1 MKPRRPKK
9 LKAGST
15 PRWMDKI
22 ATISRQMERERQR
35 HSNKRMSIAVQR
47 DALAGIADLALRT
60 AMLAKLRY
68 GEVEEYQRHKSRVA
82 ELERRLRDA
91 RR

>member
-1 MKPRRPKK
+1 
-9 LKAGST
+9 
-15 PRWMDKI
+15 MDKI